1 MLKIAILDDYQNAAL
16 QAADWD
22 SLTEAE
28 VSVFHEYIAG
38 SDEETLAEKL
48 SSFNV
53 IVAMRERTPFPAS
66 LLQKLPELKLL
77 VTTGMRNL
85 AIDMDYARQQNIP
98 VCGTSMVPHST
109 YEHAWALILGLAK
122 NIARE
127 NAMMHAGGW
136 QAEVGFGLKDK
147 TLGILGLGRL
157 GTEVARIGQA
167 FGMHVIAWSQ
177 NLNEEKAAAQNASYV
192 DKDTLFREADILSI
206 HLLLSDRTRGLVGAQ
221 ELAMMKKSAYLV
233 NTARGPIVDE
243 KTLLS
248 CLQNKAIAGAAIDV
262 YDIEPLPQDHPF
274 RAMDNLLLTG
284 HTGYVVQE
292 LYELAYGQAL
302 ENIKSWLAGEP
313 QRVLN
318 PDETV

>member
-1 MLKIAILDDYQNAAL
+1 MLKIAILDDYQKAAL
-16 QAADWD
+16 QSADWD
-22 SLTEAE
+22 SLPDTE
-28 VSVFHEYIAG
+28 VSVFHDYIAG
-38 SDEETLAEKL
+38 TDEATLAKTL
-48 SSFNV
+48 SPFNV

-66 LLQKLPELKLL
+66 LLQNLPELNLL

-85 AIDMDYARQQNIP
+85 AIDLEFARQQNIP

-109 YEHAWALILGLAK
+109 YEHTWALILALAK
-122 NIARE
+122 NLIRE
-127 NAMMHAGGW
+127 NALMHAGGW
-136 QAEVGFGLKDK
+136 QAEVGFGLKGK

-167 FGMHVIAWSQ
+167 FGMQVIAWSQ
-177 NLNEEKAAAQNASYV
+177 NLTEEKAAAQNVSYV
-192 DKDTLFREADILSI
+192 DKNTLLSESDILSI
-206 HLLLSDRTRGLVGAQ
+206 HTLLSDRTRGLIGAQ
-221 ELAMMKKSAYLV
+221 ELALMKKSAYLV

-243 KTLLS
+243 QALLT
-248 CLQNKAIAGAAIDV
+248 CLQNQAIAGAAIDV

-292 LYELAYGQAL
+292 LYQLAYGQAL
-302 ENIKSWLAGEP
+302 ENIKAWLAGEP

-318 PDETV
+318 PE